1 MRRRRPSSSIRVGP
15 FRVRDVGGDV
25 LREMDAA
32 SAARGDLDET
42 QVFYEEVVRDL
53 LHTGVLNPEM
63 EVLVLCGS
71 ETDKAVLQGCGFE
84 RVVISNVDERSKPQ
98 EFVPFQWRHEDA
110 ERLSFEDESFDF
122 CIVHSGLHHCHSPHR
137 ALLEMYRVA
146 RKGLLL
152 FEPYDNLVARLGVR
166 LNFGQEY
173 EHASVWDNECH
184 QGGVGNTEIPNY
196 VYRFTEQEII
206 KTINCNAPY
215 AKHDIRF
222 FHKMRVPWKQLRLR
236 RNKTRYYIVRLA
248 QPVLK
253 LLELCAPKQG
263 NNFAA
268 LVLKPDLPGAL
279 HPWLRQEGDIIRLD
293 NQWVDVRYK
302 Q

>member
-1 MRRRRPSSSIRVGP
+1 M
-15 FRVRDVGGDV
+15 
-25 LREMDAA
+25 A
-32 SAARGDLDET
+32 AARTELKGLDG
-42 QVFYEEVVRDL
+42 VHDFYEEVVRDL
-53 LHTGVLNPEM
+53 QQAGVLSTRM
-63 EVLVLCGS
+63 EVLVLCGG
-71 ETDKAVLQGCGFE
+71 EVDKVVLQRCGFD
-84 RVVISNVDERSKPQ
+84 RVVISNVDDRPKPQ
-98 EFVPFQWRHEDA
+98 QFAPFEWRHEDA
-110 ERLSFEDESFDF
+110 ERLSFADESFDF
-122 CIVHSGLHHCHSPHR
+122 CIVHSGLHHCYSPHR

-152 FEPYDNLVARLGVR
+152 FEPYDNLVTRLGVR

-173 EHASVWDNECH
+173 EHASVCANKCH
-184 QGGVGNTEIPNY
+184 HGGVGNSEIPNY

-222 FHKMRVPWKQLRLR
+222 FHRLQVPWTQLRLR
-236 RNKTRYYIVRLA
+236 RNKARYYLLRLA

-253 LLELCAPKQG
+253 LLEFCAPKQS

-268 LVLKPDLPGAL
+268 LVLKPELPGAL
-279 HPWLRQEGDIIRLD
+279 HPWLRQEGDDIRPD
-293 NQWVDVRYK
+293 SEWVDARYR